1 MRMYNGAAITVVKL
15 LSHVKR
21 GCLLGVRLTYVKS
34 YSDFKLSDMA
44 TVEELQ
50 LKINELERQLSRNA
64 VVREKISNMSAE
76 VVDSNP
82 YR

>member
-1 MRMYNGAAITVVKL
+1 
-15 LSHVKR
+15 
-21 GCLLGVRLTYVKS
+21 
-34 YSDFKLSDMA
+34 MA

-50 LKINELERQLSRNA
+50 LKINELERQLKKNA
-64 VVREKISNMSAE
+64 VREKISNMSAE